1 MKALISILMALGCA
15 YALHYV
21 YTQFEDRNLAS
32 PELKFIELPVSEEDR
47 EIQKHSLEISDTT
60 KSLEKTSLAPRLRQ
74 MIQTHGA
81 PLNASYTSP
90 DVEYAL

>member
-1 MKALISILMALGCA
+1 MKALTSILMALACA
-15 YALHYV
+15 CALHYI
-21 YTQFEDRNLAS
+21 YIQFEGQDLTS
-32 PELKFIELPVSEEDR
+32 PELNSIELPVSNEDR
-47 EIQKHSLEISDTT
+47 EIQNPSLEVIDTV
-60 KSLEKTSLAPRLRQ
+60 KSMEETSLAPRLRQ